1 MIKPHPKILMPTFPD
16 SLIFTNI
23 LLDNRKIKLNMK
35 VRIVPI
41 IVGGFGT
48 LPKMPELKLDEEE
61 IE

>member
-1 MIKPHPKILMPTFPD
+1 MPTFPD